1 MNQSLTQNSTKVPKT
16 KLKPLLDHRSL
27 NKSDLDISRSSDI
40 SLVPLTKEPFK
51 KLDSFSQNSNNNN
64 KLNSF
69 GVLAPMK
76 LVSPDKYKSL
86 DISNSNDNN
95 SLKLKP
101 LKSIE
106 KNKKLEK
113 LTSVDSPIVKDERR
127 KVKKFDLETFEEE
140 KFCTLNIPTH
150 KSLKKVLKFLLISNK
165 IEAKNFH
172 FFHY

>member
-1 MNQSLTQNSTKVPKT
+1 MNQNLTHNSTKVPKT

-40 SLVPLTKEPFK
+40 SLVPISKEPFK
-51 KLDSFSQNSNNNN
+51 KIDTLSQISNNNN

-76 LVSPDKYKSL
+76 LTSPDKYKSL
-86 DISNSNDNN
+86 EISNSNEHH

-101 LKSIE
+101 LNSIE
-106 KNKKLEK
+106 KNKKLER
-113 LTSVDSPIVKDERR
+113 LVSVDSPIVKDERR

-150 KSLKKVLKFLLISNK
+150 KSLKKVIKLLFANEIYNRK
-165 IEAKNFH
+165 L
-172 FFHY
+172 HY

>member
-1 MNQSLTQNSTKVPKT
+1 MNQSLAHNSTKGQKA
-16 KLKPLLDHRSL
+16 KLKPLLDNRSL

-40 SLVPLTKEPFK
+40 SLVPLAKEPFK
-51 KLDSFSQNSNNNN
+51 KMDSFHQNSNTNN

-69 GVLAPMK
+69 GTLAPMK
-76 LVSPDKYKSL
+76 LATPDKYKSL
-86 DISNSNDNN
+86 DISNSNENN

-113 LTSVDSPIVKDERR
+113 LTSADSTIKDERR
-127 KVKKFDLETFEEE
+127 RIKKFDLDTFEEE

-150 KSLKKVLKFLLISNK
+150 KSLKKAIYLFILIFFLI
-165 IEAKNFH
+165 
-172 FFHY
+172 FF